1 MNFRFSKSAL
11 VYSLIYL
18 LLFIGSLIYARL
30 FIKESPLAGIYML
43 ILTFPWSFLT
53 TILFFVFDIT
63 DVISTNTK
71 FMMDTF
77 YAIINTIIIYYLF
90 YKREDQKSS

>member
-30 FIKESPLAGIYML
+30 FIKESPLAALYVV

-77 YAIINTIIIYYLF
+77 SAIINTIIIYYLVC
-90 YKREDQKSS
+90 REKNQKSS